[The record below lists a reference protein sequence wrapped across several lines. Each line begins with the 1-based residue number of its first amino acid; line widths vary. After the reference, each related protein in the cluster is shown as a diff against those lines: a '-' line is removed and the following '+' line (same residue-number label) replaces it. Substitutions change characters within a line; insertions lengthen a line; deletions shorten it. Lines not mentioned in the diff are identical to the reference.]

1 MMGKQIVSVLALA
14 LLCACGGG
22 LDSPEGIAEATM
34 VGMED
39 FAAIL
44 EGIDSKDAADSA
56 ADDLEKVAE
65 RMAEVAQARQ
75 QLGQIDPA
83 TEAELEKKYKS
94 RMMKVMQSIGE
105 TAQTAGPF
113 IEESKKC
120 QEAFERV
127 GEKMQ
132 GMD

>member
-1 MMGKQIVSVLALA
+1 MGKQIVPVIALA

-22 LDSPEGIAEATM
+22 LDSPEAVADATM

-39 FAAIL
+39 FATIL

-56 ADDLEKVAE
+56 AGDLEKVAE

-75 QLGQIDPA
+75 KLGEMTPA
-83 TEAELEKKYKS
+83 TDAELEKKYRD
-94 RMMKVMQSIGE
+94 RMMKVMQRIGQA
-105 TAQTAGPF
+105 AQTAGMY
-113 IEESKKC
+113 IAESKKC

-132 GMD
+132 SMD